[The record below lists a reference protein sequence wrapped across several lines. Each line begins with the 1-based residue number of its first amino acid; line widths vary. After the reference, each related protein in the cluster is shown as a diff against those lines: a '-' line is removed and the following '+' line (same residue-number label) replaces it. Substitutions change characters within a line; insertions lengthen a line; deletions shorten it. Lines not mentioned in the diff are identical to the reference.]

1 MVVDHIRHLYRHFW
15 ILVKHVHVSG
25 NAPSI
30 DDIFPSHWITSRFTK
45 KIRRN
50 PETPGSLNIQAR
62 PPWKEIWQM
71 VLSGSWR
78 LSWRAYVHV
87 TRVACVASCDPGL
100 PIGNLRIC
108 HSSTF
113 VKWMVRLDAI
123 LDPEILDDQ
132 REWKGD
138 RVADLTVFRERFS
151 SGEIMRRQPDYV
163 LNEHRSRFNPKA
175 ISFWV
180 ASWAINGWMIT
191 LPPGNRFRIDVNFL
205 FFFLII
211 WFLFLSICCEDSLRK
226 EKWIFGLLFLT
237 DYLVISKNFFW
248 RLDLGHEYNLF
259 FFPFIHI

>member
-1 MVVDHIRHLYRHFW
+1 
-15 ILVKHVHVSG
+15 
-25 NAPSI
+25 
-30 DDIFPSHWITSRFTK
+30 
-45 KIRRN
+45 
-50 PETPGSLNIQAR
+50 
-62 PPWKEIWQM
+62 M

-87 TRVACVASCDPGL
+87 TRVACVASCDLGL

-132 REWKGD
+132 RELEGWKGD

-191 LPPGNRFRIDVNFL
+191 LPPGNRFRINVNF
-205 FFFLII
+205 FFFFFGYLI
-211 WFLFLSICCEDSLRK
+211 FVLSICCEDSLRK
-226 EKWIFGLLFLT
+226 KKWIFGLLFLT
-237 DYLVISKNFFW
+237 DYLIRFR
-248 RLDLGHEYNLF
+248 RLDKYNLF
-259 FFPFIHI
+259 LFPFIHI

>member
-1 MVVDHIRHLYRHFW
+1 
-15 ILVKHVHVSG
+15 
-25 NAPSI
+25 
-30 DDIFPSHWITSRFTK
+30 
-45 KIRRN
+45 
-50 PETPGSLNIQAR
+50 
-62 PPWKEIWQM
+62 M

-87 TRVACVASCDPGL
+87 TRVACVASCDLGL

-132 REWKGD
+132 RELEGWKGD

-191 LPPGNRFRIDVNFL
+191 LPPGNRFRIDVNF
-205 FFFLII
+205 FFFFF
-211 WFLFLSICCEDSLRK
+211 WLFDFCFINLLWGFFKK
-226 EKWIFGLLFLT
+226 EKMNFWFVIFDWLF
-237 DYLVISKNFFW
+237 D
-248 RLDLGHEYNLF
+248 
-259 FFPFIHI
+259 